1 MPPPSLPQAARDYA
15 DAIRALFPTTPAA
28 TSDRAANLVLID
40 ELESRVANLALLSE
54 EFNGAAAADLR
65 EAPADWEQ
73 IAVRTLPKVQVDL
86 ALAHLLLETDADAR
100 KTATAAGGQERSVR
114 AADLL
119 DAAERMA
126 NPPAPAAPS
135 RAAAGA
141 ALDVEDA
148 KEGLVRAVAA
158 TFDSVAKR
166 AAEGGKQAMAGV
178 AVQGFAEVAD
188 IAGKIGMAGAELLGV
203 AGGVRALV
211 RWARGFVIRAYEA
224 ILALFGEGAVQ
235 LVSRRLADWVKY
247 LTGDGFEA
255 FVRDSV
261 YRASASEA
269 ALKAAINASAAP
281 ADRLA
286 ATAAKVNALG
296 PAFQR
301 HVSLAGQVMD
311 GMDNYTVFVTTIF
324 DQAKL
329 AVAVIYALIG
339 GYVLIVGADYC
350 DSPWL
355 PFDRVA
361 GVRRVLEAGL
371 S

>member
-1 MPPPSLPQAARDYA
+1 MPLLSLPQVARDYA
-15 DAIRALFPTTPAA
+15 DAIRALFPTAPAA
-28 TSDRAANLVLID
+28 PTDRAANLVSVG
-40 ELESRVANLALLSE
+40 ELESRVASLALLSE

-73 IAVRTLPKVQVDL
+73 VAARTLPKVQVDL

-100 KTATAAGGQERSVR
+100 KTATAAGVHERSVP
-114 AADLL
+114 ALDLL

-126 NPPAPAAPS
+126 GLLSPAAPS
-135 RAAAGA
+135 RASGGS

-148 KEGLVRAVAA
+148 KNGLVRAVLA
-158 TFDSVAKR
+158 TFSSVVKR
-166 AAEGGKQAMAGV
+166 AAEGGKQAMSGV
-178 AVQGFAEVAD
+178 AAQGFAEVAD
-188 IAGKIGMAGAELLGV
+188 IANKLGMAGAELLGV
-203 AGGVRALV
+203 AGGVRVLV

-224 ILALFGEGAVQ
+224 ILSLFGEGAVQ
-235 LVSRRLADWVKY
+235 LVARRLADWVQH

-255 FVRDSV
+255 FVRDTV
-261 YRASASEA
+261 YRASDSEA
-269 ALKAAINASAAP
+269 VLTATISGSAAP

-296 PAFQR
+296 PAFQQ
-301 HVSLAGQVMD
+301 HVLLAGQVMG
-311 GMDNYTVFVTTIF
+311 GMDNYAAYVTAVFH
-324 DQAKL
+324 QAKL

-361 GVRRVLEAGL
+361 GIRRVLEAGI